1 MAIDR
6 IQGPGAPKPPETV
19 QGASRAATRRGPDA
33 PATRQDDRIEL
44 SDAARLA
51 ARAGELPEVRVEK
64 VERLREAIQ
73 EGTYAVDPR
82 AVARAI
88 VEFEG
93 ELFGR

>member
-19 QGASRAATRRGPDA
+19 QGANRAATRKSADTPA
-33 PATRQDDRIEL
+33 PRQDDRIEL
-44 SDAARLA
+44 SGEARLA
-51 ARAGELPEVRVEK
+51 AKAGELPDVRVEK
-64 VERLREAIQ
+64 VERLRETIQ

-93 ELFGR
+93 DLFGR